1 MKTTPR
7 AWTLSFAPLV
17 AGLVLVGSTPGNAGS
32 ELVQQ
37 DGLSPQTVR
46 AEDSAP
52 RASPPAAEP
61 APAPSTAPILYVPPE
76 IGFPARR
83 MGAGTRGVG
92 RRASLQVLAPDHMG
106 YTSLEQPTLY
116 WYLAEPTTTRI
127 DFTIRDETSV
137 EPLLEIELPAPAH
150 AGIQAVRLA
159 DHGVR
164 LRPGT
169 RYLWFVSLVLEPEQ
183 RSKDFTVGAWIERRT
198 SDAALGERRAAAGA
212 REAEIYAESGLWY
225 DAIDSLTARVT
236 AAPADPKPRDERA
249 ALLDQAGL
257 SQVAAYDR
265 DQVAER

>member
-1 MKTTPR
+1 MSTTPR
-7 AWTLSFAPLV
+7 SRATLCLGPLV
-17 AGLVLVGSTPGNAGS
+17 ASLVLVGSTPSHAGS
-32 ELVQQ
+32 EPVRP
-37 DGLSPQTVR
+37 GGPSPQTVR

-61 APAPSTAPILYVPPE
+61 GPAPSTAPILYVPPE

-92 RRASLQVLAPDHMG
+92 RRASLQVLAPDHVG

-116 WYLAEPTTTRI
+116 WYLAERTTTRI

-137 EPLLEIELPAPAH
+137 EPLLEIELPAPVH

-169 RYLWFVSLVLEPEQ
+169 RYLWFVSLVSDPEQ
-183 RSKDFTVGAWIERRT
+183 RAKDFTVGAWIERRT
-198 SDAALGERRAAAGA
+198 PDAALGERLASAGG
-212 REAEIYAESGLWY
+212 REAEIYAESGFWY
-225 DAIDSLTARVT
+225 DAIDSL
-236 AAPADPKPRDERA
+236 
-249 ALLDQAGL
+249 
-257 SQVAAYDR
+257 DR
-265 DQVAER
+265 K